1 VKTPLTARILLLAA
15 LLAPLPAA
23 AQGPVLSTA
32 PVQAAS
38 PLMLSFSKDSRMSRV
53 GLDYAVKWDFSDL
66 ASFKPT
72 LGNVYSGIKA
82 VTSWDIT
89 ENTRV
94 EYYGFRTNPWR
105 LIIAKKKAE
114 PQPAQPADGG
124 PSPVVKQDVGGARK
138 SFHLSLSPL
147 VDDLQ
152 RSFDTG
158 LSDFLLRN
166 SLRKASPEWER
177 IGQQNRKAVVRDVLA
192 LPIWQA
198 PVPGVDTT
206 KEGLEYIS
214 K

>member
-1 VKTPLTARILLLAA
+1 MNRGVLICVMLLAA
-15 LLAPLPAA
+15 APARG
-23 AQGPVLSTA
+23 QGPVLSTA
-32 PVQAAS
+32 PAQEAS
-38 PLMLSFSKDSRMSRV
+38 PLMLNFSKDARMSRV

-66 ASFKPT
+66 ASFKPG
-72 LGNVYSGIKA
+72 LGAVYSGLRA

-94 EYYGFRTNPWR
+94 EYYGFKANPWR
-105 LIIAKKKAE
+105 LIIISKRK
-114 PQPAQPADGG
+114 PAAQQQETSAAGG
-124 PSPVVKQDVGGARK
+124 PSPVVRQDVNGSGK
-138 SFHLSLSPL
+138 SFHFSLSPL
-147 VDDLQ
+147 VDDLR

-177 IGQQNRKAVVRDVLA
+177 MGQQNRKAVVRDVLA
-192 LPIWQA
+192 LPIWET
-198 PVPGVDTT
+198 PVPGVGTT